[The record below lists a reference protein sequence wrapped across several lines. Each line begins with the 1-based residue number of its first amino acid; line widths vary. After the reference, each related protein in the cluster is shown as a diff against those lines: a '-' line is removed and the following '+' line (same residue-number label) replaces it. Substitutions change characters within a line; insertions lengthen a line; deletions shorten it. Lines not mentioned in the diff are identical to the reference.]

1 MIDWFLNIYNGY
13 RVIFILAKD
22 MKKERPLSPHLQIYK
37 PQITSVLSIMHR
49 ITGVALSI
57 GTFLMVLWIISLS
70 LGENLY
76 EYYMVFIKSWF
87 GKLIL
92 VGFTFA
98 LSYHLSNG
106 IRHLFWDFGYGYE
119 LNIVFRSGIAVLIS
133 AFTLTSIVWTY
144 ILF

>member
-1 MIDWFLNIYNGY
+1 
-13 RVIFILAKD
+13 
-22 MKKERPLSPHLQIYK
+22 MKKERPLSPHLQIYR

-49 ITGVALSI
+49 ITGVALSV
-57 GTFLMVLWIISLS
+57 GTFLIVIWIISLS
-70 LGENLY
+70 LGENFY
-76 EYYMVFIKSWF
+76 EYYLIFVKSWV

-106 IRHLFWDFGYGYE
+106 IRHLFWDLGYGYE
-119 LNIVFRSGIAVLIS
+119 LNVVFRSGVAVLIS
-133 AFTLTSIVWTY
+133 AFMLTSIIWAY